1 MKKVLKYILKQK
13 LDLIKQILRVK
24 NGVVWPK

>member
-24 NGVVWPK
+24 NGVV